1 MSVEIPV
8 IETDRLI
15 LRAPR
20 LEDLDPLCG
29 FYAEQRSHFN
39 GGPLARGDVW
49 RLLLRTAG
57 HWQLRGYGIWH
68 ITLRE
73 TGEMIGHAGILNH
86 IEWPEPELGYGIFA
100 AFEGK
105 GLAHEAAEA
114 ARAAAAQYFGL
125 TRLVSLIDPA
135 NDRSK
140 ALALRLGAHFEREEE
155 IMGHLAHVYRHPE
168 ITGGAA

>member
-29 FYAEQRSHFN
+29 FYADERSHFV
-39 GGPLARGDVW
+39 GGPLDRGGVW
-49 RLLLRTAG
+49 RVLLRIAG
-57 HWQLRGYGIWH
+57 HWQIRGYGVWH

-73 TGEMIGHAGILNH
+73 TGEMIGHAGVINH
-86 IEWPEPELGYGIFA
+86 VEWPEPELGYGIFA
-100 AFEGK
+100 GFEGK
-105 GLAHEAAEA
+105 GFAHEAAEA
-114 ARAAAAQYFGL
+114 ARATAARQFGL
-125 TRLVSLIDPA
+125 TRLISLIDPA

-155 IMGHLAHVYRHPE
+155 LMGKPAHVYRHPE